1 MLFKAEY
8 ADAVPS
14 LGDKG
19 YDDDGIR
26 SEACCHGTNP
36 LIPTKRNREL
46 QRSVPH
52 DKYSLG
58 NRIERYFNRL
68 KDCVGLP
75 RDTRKPPATSLASSR
90 SSQFPSGS
98 NSLTA
103 PSIIA
108 AQGTCSTPVLPS
120 GDRQGQQDSIGP
132 PANAS
137 CHDFSVVLVLKA
149 IPRHPAGTAQLWQTP
164 EARSQQLPLREV

>member
-1 MLFKAEY
+1 MPYLHSATKVTTTVAFA
-8 ADAVPS
+8 ARPAVMAQIHSSRP
-14 LGDKG
+14 KG
-19 YDDDGIR
+19 TASCSVRSHTTNIR
-26 SEACCHGTNP
+26 WATAS
-36 LIPTKRNREL
+36 
-46 QRSVPH
+46 SV
-52 DKYSLG
+52 SSTG
-58 NRIERYFNRL
+58 SRIG
-68 KDCVGLP
+68 VGLP

-103 PSIIA
+103 PNIIA